1 LKELYDELERR
12 RLMDDTW
19 IVLTADHGEEFG
31 EHGNIDVGHGLTL
44 YGEVLRVPL
53 IFHPAEAQAGKRLS
67 RQVRLIDVAP
77 TILDLVGVPIPEEME
92 GVSLEANVVGGEEAS
107 GEDLLAISQVGGNDG
122 ARDKDLFA
130 VTTKEFK
137 YILDFQSGAEELYD
151 LRADPEETRN
161 VAEANPDRVRAF
173 KSEAL
178 SFRAHESARRGGV
191 VEGAEI
197 DEELKEQLRA
207 LGYLK

>member
-1 LKELYDELERR
+1 
-12 RLMDDTW
+12 
-19 IVLTADHGEEFG
+19 
-31 EHGNIDVGHGLTL
+31 
-44 YGEVLRVPL
+44 
-53 IFHPAEAQAGKRLS
+53 
-67 RQVRLIDVAP
+67 
-77 TILDLVGVPIPEEME
+77 
-92 GVSLEANVVGGEEAS
+92 
-107 GEDLLAISQVGGNDG
+107 
-122 ARDKDLFA
+122 